1 MEQPNDTRT
10 RRRFL
15 SGTAAVALAGVGVT
29 GSLAGCSGRD
39 GGATGG
45 SDGDGGDA
53 SGGGETPTPTPTPT
67 GPTMETL
74 EVGGSPG
81 ETIPVKPAGEAAL
94 LDFFA
99 TWCAPCKPQMAEL
112 GSVQSEHPDLHMIS
126 VSREQDADLI
136 RDFWVEYEGTWPVAQ
151 DTRLE
156 AFQEYDVTRIP
167 TMIVLDAAGEEVW
180 RHSGLAAAADI
191 VEQVEEARS

>member
-112 GSVQSEHPDLHMIS
+112 RQIRSEYPDLHMLSI
-126 VSREQDADLI
+126 
-136 RDFWVEYEGTWPVAQ
+136 T
-151 DTRLE
+151 
-156 AFQEYDVTRIP
+156 
-167 TMIVLDAAGEEVW
+167 
-180 RHSGLAAAADI
+180 
-191 VEQVEEARS
+191 

>member
-67 GPTMETL
+67 GLTMETL

-99 TWCAPCKPQMAEL
+99 TWCAPCKPQMAKL

-167 TMIVLDAAGEEVW
+167 TMVVLDAAGEEVW